1 MADGREPL
9 VLLKGITK
17 RFPHGVT
24 ANRTVDLALYGGEIH
39 ALVGENGAGK
49 TTLMNVLFGLAEPDE
64 GQIVVGGRLARHRT
78 PADAIANG
86 IGMVHQHF
94 KLVPR
99 LTVAENLILGRFR
112 ETGFRFA
119 PRRVA
124 AEVNELSR
132 TYGLDV
138 EPGAIVGSL
147 PLAAQQ
153 RVEILKALYQD
164 ARVLILDEPTTVL
177 IPEEVERLYDVLAG
191 LAREGRS
198 IVLITHHL
206 EEVFR
211 FSDFVSV
218 LRLGRLVGSGRTA
231 DMSREEIAE
240 LIIGR
245 EFETGGDLRR
255 ETGAQLGPMLLELD
269 GVSLPGS
276 TFSTGLD
283 DVTLEVRGGEVLAV
297 AGVEGNGQR
306 ELFEIIAGLRRPARG
321 RLAIGRQGGHPRSRH
336 HSAELGLRV
345 VPEDRHSEGLVLDL
359 TVAENLVVDRVGS
372 RPYAKF
378 GWLNLK
384 AIRLLAAALLDRF
397 DIRASSAGATA
408 RTLSGGNQ
416 QKVVLARALRDGSE
430 VLLAHRPTR
439 GLDVGATEEILQ
451 QISSA
456 AEAGAAVLFISSSLE
471 EVLRMGDRIIVFYR
485 GRIAG
490 ETSGRNASVEQIGRW
505 MTGVRSDS
513 AA

>member
-1 MADGREPL
+1 MTDEREPL
-9 VLLKGITK
+9 IRLEGITK
-17 RFPHGVT
+17 RFSRGVV
-24 ANRTVDLALYGGEIH
+24 ANQNVDLTLYGGEIH

-64 GQIVVGGRLARHRT
+64 GKIFVGDKLARHNT

-112 ETGFRFA
+112 EMGLRIA

-124 AEVNELSR
+124 TEIVELSR
-132 TYGLDV
+132 RYGLDV
-138 EPGAIVGSL
+138 EPNAIVGSL
-147 PLAAQQ
+147 PMAAQQ

-177 IPEEVERLYDVLAG
+177 NQDEVERLYEVLAG
-191 LAREGRS
+191 LASEGRS

-206 EEVFR
+206 EEVYR
-211 FSDFVSV
+211 FSNYVSV
-218 LRLGRLVGSGRTA
+218 LRLGQLVGSGWTA
-231 DMSREEIAE
+231 DMTREKIAE

-245 EFETGGDLRR
+245 EFESVGNLRR
-255 ETGAQLGPMLLELD
+255 KSGAHLGPVLLELD
-269 GVSLPGS
+269 HVSLPGS
-276 TFSTGLD
+276 MFSTGLD
-283 DVTLEVRGGEVLAV
+283 DVTLKIHGGEVLAI

-306 ELFEIIAGLRRPARG
+306 ELFEIISGLRRPTSG
-321 RLAIGRQGGHPRSRH
+321 GIAIGGQRGQPRNRN

-359 TVAENLVVDRVGS
+359 TVAENLVLDCIDS
-372 RPYAKF
+372 QPYAKF

-384 AIRLLAAALLDRF
+384 AIRSLVASLLNRF
-397 DIRASSAGATA
+397 DIRASNIDVAV

-416 QKVVLARALRDGSE
+416 QKVVLARALRDGAE
-430 VLLAHRPTR
+430 VLLAHQPTR

-451 QISSA
+451 QISTA
-456 AEAGAAVLFISSSLE
+456 ADAGAAVLFISSSLE

-490 ETSGRNASVEQIGRW
+490 ETSGQNASVQQIGRW
-505 MTGVRSDS
+505 MTGVRSDE